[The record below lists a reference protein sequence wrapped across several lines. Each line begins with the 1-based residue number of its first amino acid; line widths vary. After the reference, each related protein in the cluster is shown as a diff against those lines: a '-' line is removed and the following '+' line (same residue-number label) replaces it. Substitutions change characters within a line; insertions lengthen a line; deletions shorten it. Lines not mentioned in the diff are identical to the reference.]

1 MSLSILSR
9 RITNVETQLTNLNV
23 VEKNAPDNSAEV
35 TELKSK
41 VTELDGKLSQC
52 VKQYEDSIVQLKK
65 DFDTSLQKL
74 VKKVETLSKKAPVT
88 PQE

>member
-52 VKQYEDSIVQLKK
+52 VKQYEDSIVQIKK
-65 DFDTSLQKL
+65 DFDFSLQKL
-74 VKKVETLSKKAPVT
+74 VKKVDTLTKKVPAT